1 MSSSRTGTTPTRA
14 DAELL
19 IDPISEFFAA
29 RERIAAILE
38 NPVQVRLA
46 ARFLSRCLVRNPLIA
61 NQPRAVAVRVVVGAV
76 KGRTRGMAESNLPS
90 CSRCMSLL
98 LASRKTKWELLK
110 LSGDTD
116 TRSGGLVVLYL

>member
-38 NPVQVRLA
+38 NPSK
-46 ARFLSRCLVRNPLIA
+46 FPS
-61 NQPRAVAVRVVVGAV
+61 
-76 KGRTRGMAESNLPS
+76 LP
-90 CSRCMSLL
+90 
-98 LASRKTKWELLK
+98 
-110 LSGDTD
+110 GF
-116 TRSGGLVVLYL
+116 